1 MSRAIVHLDLD
12 TFFVSCERLT
22 NSKLEGIPLIIGGGD
37 RGVVASCSYEA
48 RTFGVRSAMPIRM
61 AMRLCPQAKIIK
73 GDMELYS
80 KLSFTVTQIIE
91 ERAPI
96 VEKASIDEHYL
107 DITGMDKFY
116 GCFKWTNELAQT
128 ITKETGLPI
137 SFALSVNKTVSKI
150 GTGESKPK
158 GNLEIPESQ
167 VRQFLNP
174 LSVKKIPMVGDVTFQ
189 LLSRIGIR
197 TIQTLSEM
205 PVEILQQMIG
215 KNGIELWKKANGI
228 DNNPVEP
235 YKERKSVS
243 TEQTFIQDSIDIK
256 TMKAILVG
264 MVEKLAYQ
272 LRSEQW
278 LTSTVVVKIK
288 YANFDTQTK
297 QCSIA
302 YTSADHVL
310 IKTVTELFDK
320 LYDRRMRLRMIGI
333 NFNGLVR
340 GTYQINLF
348 EDTLEMIAL
357 YQAMDKMKKRFGFNA
372 VGRAGT
378 ILKNKL

>member
-1 MSRAIVHLDLD
+1 MDLD

-116 GCFKWTNELAQT
+116 GCYKWTNELAQT

-158 GNLEIPESQ
+158 GNLEIPGSQ
-167 VRQFLNP
+167 VKHFLNP

-205 PVEILQQMIG
+205 PAEILQQMIG

-378 ILKNKL
+378 VLKNKL